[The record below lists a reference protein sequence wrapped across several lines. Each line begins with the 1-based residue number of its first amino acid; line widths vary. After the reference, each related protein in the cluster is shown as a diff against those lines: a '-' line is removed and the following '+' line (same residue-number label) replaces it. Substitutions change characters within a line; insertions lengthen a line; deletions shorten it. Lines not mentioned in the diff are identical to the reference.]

1 MPERQHPKLVALD
14 GALEELQTLPLP
26 VEATL
31 AVAALQANLRAGAA
45 FVDATSAILLAKIF
59 RGLAATPA
67 TDPPK

>member
-1 MPERQHPKLVALD
+1 MHPKLSALSS
-14 GALEELQTLPLP
+14 ALEQLQQAVPLP

-59 RGLAATPA
+59 RGLATTP
-67 TDPPK
+67 TST